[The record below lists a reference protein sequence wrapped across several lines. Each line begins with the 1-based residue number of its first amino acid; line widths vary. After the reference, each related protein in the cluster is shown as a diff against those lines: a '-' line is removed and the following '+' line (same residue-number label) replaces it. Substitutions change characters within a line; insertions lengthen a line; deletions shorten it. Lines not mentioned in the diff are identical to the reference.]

1 MCLAGGVSAQPKRST
16 DDPEGGIMRRMILSL
31 CLGAILGALAGC
43 GSDTDAEVTNKMSKK
58 DRKTLPPPTQILVY
72 DFAVSPG
79 EISADSAAAGRLQGA
94 GDDPN
99 NNAQRTQLEHQ
110 IAAVVADALV
120 EELQDLDLPAMR
132 WRGPAPAGTGVYT
145 LEGQFVTIDEGN
157 AAARMIIGFGI
168 GGTEIQTLVQA
179 YVVEPGG
186 KRLLAEA
193 TVNAESSSAPGL
205 AATLP
210 AGAAI
215 SGIGVG
221 SAINTGVGV
230 VRELNTDVREGAED
244 TARAIVDLMKPRME
258 QLDWIDD

>member
-1 MCLAGGVSAQPKRST
+1 
-16 DDPEGGIMRRMILSL
+16 MRRMILSL
-31 CLGAILGALAGC
+31 GLSAVLAALSGC

-72 DFAVSPG
+72 DFAVSPSEVAAG
-79 EISADSAAAGRLQGA
+79 SVAAAQLQGA

-99 NNAQRTQLEHQ
+99 NNPQRTQLEHQ
-110 IAAVVADALV
+110 IAAVVAEELV
-120 EELQDLDLPAMR
+120 QELQDLDLPARR
-132 WRGPAPAGTGVYT
+132 WSGPAPAGTGIYT
-145 LEGQFVTIDEGN
+145 IEGQFVTIDEGN

-168 GGTEIQTLVQA
+168 GGTEIETHVQA
-179 YVVEPGG
+179 YVVEPAG

-193 TVNAESSSAPGL
+193 TLNSESSSAPGL

-210 AGAAI
+210 TGAAI

-221 SAINTGVGV
+221 TALNTGVGV

-258 QLDWIDD
+258 QMEWIDD